1 MDGIKYAVVRGK
13 SLRLLGKNESL
24 MKYQNP
30 EDVFAR
36 QAHLWTYCENCETSI
51 YKKYAQKNK
60 SICQHGAFH
69 LPMESLD
76 RIESLID

>member
-1 MDGIKYAVVRGK
+1 MGMVYSYHNIWTVRTRILIDTGTHREENGFMDGIKYAVVRGK

-36 QAHLWTYCENCETSI
+36 
-51 YKKYAQKNK
+51 
-60 SICQHGAFH
+60 
-69 LPMESLD
+69 
-76 RIESLID
+76 